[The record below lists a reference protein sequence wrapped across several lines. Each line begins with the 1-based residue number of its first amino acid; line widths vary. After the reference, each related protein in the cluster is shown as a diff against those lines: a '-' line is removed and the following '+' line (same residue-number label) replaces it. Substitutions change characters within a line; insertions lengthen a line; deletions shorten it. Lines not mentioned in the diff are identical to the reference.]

1 MKTTIEKNEALPEGH
16 AGAAIEN
23 SGPVMKAI
31 KKFFTKFRHKHT
43 SLNFHCQQG
52 GCIKVYY
59 VINTKEEIQNLIL
72 DNHGPFN
79 IK

>member
-1 MKTTIEKNEALPEGH
+1 MKTTIEKNEALPGVR

-23 SGPVMKAI
+23 CGPVMKAI
-31 KKFFTKFRHKHT
+31 KKIFTKFRHKNT
-43 SLNFHCQQG
+43 SLNFHCQPG
-52 GCIKVYY
+52 SSIKVYY